1 MSVNIMTPQGLKKV
15 AGDMDS
21 LEKGVPGGV
30 ATLDGNAKIPV
41 GQLPEIVSKKYKMST
56 SLDSPG
62 WYRIFT
68 LPSFVEAQF
77 TLSLIRSW
85 GYATGE
91 NFSVNIAISQ
101 YAGENNNGIY
111 NVSFTQ
117 NNRVVSYNNILT
129 GVRIVSDNVNWKPIH
144 IDVRYD
150 GTVMNPLIAQLDN
163 YIMVCVVPGSEP
175 ISSIEKDP
183 EILETQHAYEWHP
196 DKFGMVADYAIA
208 DGNGN
213 DIVNTYMTKNLGCK
227 YITNPENNGYKEG
240 DLVNLTKGG
249 TEENPRRIS
258 FVPWSCKYAF
268 SGGVYQLDIP
278 LRPVPLDVQLIDA
291 TLIIPLDHVV
301 HPLIR
306 IKYAERS
313 TVKAT
318 GRCGVFINSFYNST
332 FVNLNI
338 YGTCVGQGGTL
349 KNCNVS
355 IVTHSKDI
363 FVLDETHGTFYTPA
377 GAVTV

>member
-1 MSVNIMTPQGLKKV
+1 MSINIKTPQGLKKV

-30 ATLDGNAKIPV
+30 ATLDGNAKVPV
-41 GQLPEIVSKKYKMST
+41 GQLPEIVSKKHRIRVNLT
-56 SLDSPG
+56 SPG

-68 LPSFVEAQF
+68 LPFPIEAQF

-85 GYATGE
+85 GVVVGE
-91 NFSVNIAISQ
+91 NFSVNIAMSQ
-101 YAGENNNGIY
+101 VVGSSNNGIY
-111 NVSFTQ
+111 RVSFTQ
-117 NNRVVSYNNILT
+117 NNRVVSHNILT
-129 GVRIVSDNVNWKPIH
+129 GVRIVSDYVNWEPTH
-144 IDVRYD
+144 IDIQYAGNSENFV
-150 GTVMNPLIAQLDN
+150 LAQLDN
-163 YIMVCVVPGSEP
+163 FLLTSAYDAEIMSNV
-175 ISSIEKDP
+175 EKDP
-183 EILETQHAYEWHP
+183 EILETQHVYEWHP
-196 DKFGMVADYAIA
+196 DKNGMVANYAIA

-213 DIVNTYMTKNLGCK
+213 NIVDTYMTKNLGCK

-240 DLVNLTKGG
+240 DLVNFTKGG
-249 TEENPRRIS
+249 TEENPKNIN
-258 FVPWSCKYAF
+258 FMHWSSKYAF
-268 SGGVYQLDIP
+268 SSGVYQLDIP

-291 TLIIPLDHVV
+291 TLIIPLNHVV

-318 GRCGVFINSFYNST
+318 GRCGVFINSFYNSM